1 MKLYLPILA
10 ISYMA
15 VVCEKD
21 VGFRVCTYSALYY
34 HTAGVVGMVEQAL
47 GALKQMKAGLNAE
60 KSRDKKKGKVRK
72 EMSAL
77 YFSSTNKRKKLE
89 QPQWKHK
96 FMCLAYR
103 DQVKIPTT
111 DAEKDELFEAG
122 LGEKEVAFDSVDVGP
137 EEFRE
142 VLYQAFPQLRR
153 GGGYQLFK
161 CVANSRTLEPLS
173 RMVYSS
179 PQSLRTRVGNA
190 KTYIRPIQRD
200 LDLTP
205 IEHIPGG
212 VSLVTHLAHI
222 TFFWGNIC
230 TLPYDLLCCIP
241 FYCMKPFKMKVLKCA
256 LFPIIRLVCYFFPQ
270 KVCFVIC
277 TGNSTLFIGSAGG

>member
-1 MKLYLPILA
+1 MHYTVLP
-10 ISYMA
+10 Y
-15 VVCEKD
+15 C
-21 VGFRVCTYSALYY
+21 RW
-34 HTAGVVGMVEQAL
+34 VGMSEQAL
-47 GALKQMKAGLNAE
+47 GALKWMKAGLNAE
-60 KSRDKKKGKVRK
+60 KSRDNMKGKVRK
-72 EMSAL
+72 MSAL

-173 RMVYSS
+173 QIVYSS
-179 PQSLRTRVGNA
+179 PKKKKKFSPNKKLKVNM
-190 KTYIRPIQRD
+190 YVLILPIGYNCN
-200 LDLTP
+200 
-205 IEHIPGG
+205 H
-212 VSLVTHLAHI
+212 A
-222 TFFWGNIC
+222 
-230 TLPYDLLCCIP
+230 
-241 FYCMKPFKMKVLKCA
+241 LK
-256 LFPIIRLVCYFFPQ
+256 
-270 KVCFVIC
+270 
-277 TGNSTLFIGSAGG
+277 